1 MAPKQYQR
9 PKNPPRYHTSDG
21 VPPHRSSSPAPP
33 LPTSTATS
41 TPDERPSTPPN
52 SAGARGTSTS
62 PSPAAGQRTPSRKPV
77 PAYSAADLEQ
87 QRSGDE
93 RTRGMN
99 PNPFAAANALIA
111 LRQQEAA
118 AGDAGAGAGR
128 PRTPP
133 SRPQSRPPPLRVGA
147 GSEHEE
153 QISPTNRGELERGR
167 RQSTSPT
174 SSPPQTPEQRNRA
187 RSSSRGPPVPV
198 PQEEDDIATL
208 NFGRR
213 PSQFDPLAPSFHGGA
228 RGHGGTSAAPRA
240 LTSAMQFAPLPP
252 VSPVRT
258 PGREGSGGHARQRS
272 SHARQPSISLTS
284 PSASPLPSPGFAPA
298 SYGPQQQAQAAPDPR
313 DRKILP
319 LQPARTRAPIEA
331 FASVEMLQGQREHQ
345 DRTRGTEVFG
355 PGGRY
360 EGRASSISGEGGL
373 PAYSR
378 RQDPLAAVH
387 AARNPGLAATQQHG
401 QTYGAPALPPLEL
414 DVMSIASQLR
424 EHDKARRGS
433 EDVRGG
439 DWPRRFSETS
449 SGEDESPPPTS
460 AGGAAL
466 NPAFSFPMRSTSSLK
481 STGSSVPP
489 YSNNEPA
496 SAFDDDASTHAYPP
510 DLKKLFGF
518 GKRDKQ
524 GESGP
529 GGWRTEH
536 LGASDKAFAM
546 QRPSIVALPVYPAP
560 GGTLGRSFATRA
572 KRWGVKAARLT
583 VLLAC
588 AASWVYLWVRLD
600 AMRQVERRRPG
611 IFVGGWCYLALETVV
626 ALLTTVHSLWTVFTY
641 RPRSSEPKMRLRGD
655 NNLPSVDVFVVSSGQ
670 ADQTVFDCAVAAA
683 SMDYPPHR
691 YRVMVLDPLASA
703 NLEREL
709 TRHAKAQ
716 AAPHL
721 TYHRRELGGA
731 SGAGA
736 NAREEKKAQLQ
747 GRQAKGVENTATKA
761 NSINFGMVEASSFGI
776 KGPAEFIAVFD
787 ADMIPERNYLRA
799 VLPHIL
805 GENKVGLVKTRHGFI
820 NLPHRLNQPTATL
833 LTASE
838 TPADT
843 RSGFLL
849 RRAALTEIGGFPA
862 DSWIHDGQCEA
873 LLQGRGYKVQQ
884 VDEVLQWGM
893 AKPTYTAQVNTMM
906 VNRLG
911 PLRTAHRLGWFVRG
925 DKTRLMPFTAR
936 LKAIGRALL
945 PIFSV
950 IVVLLAY
957 VYPFMFSFGGILV
970 LTPNLSNLNR
980 LLQVTLVMILL
991 HKLHEA
997 LWCWSTGL
1005 PSPRRALQAWIFAAP
1020 YQGIALL
1027 RLVLPRRLGGYKS
1040 RTSDLDINEVI
1051 SHPAR
1056 DPWYKRM
1063 LWFALDP
1070 LVSTMFAFC
1079 VAIGVAIW
1087 RVTKDYEHGTI
1098 DQHQT
1103 ALTVLLTIAWP
1114 TLLWSEFLFA
1124 SFVPFVCLLF
1134 PSRLLT
1140 EPRESFLI
1148 RDHYS
1153 HVARPKHHFKT
1164 APPFKVAR
1172 APEFVTAAVVV
1183 SWAVV
1188 CVCVAKLTD
1197 VLA

>member
-1 MAPKQYQR
+1 M
-9 PKNPPRYHTSDG
+9 
-21 VPPHRSSSPAPP
+21 SP
-33 LPTSTATS
+33 T
-41 TPDERPSTPPN
+41 TPERPITPP
-52 SAGARGTSTS
+52 AGARDASTS
-62 PSPAAGQRTPSRKPV
+62 PSLSPRQPRTPSRKPV
-77 PAYSAADLEQ
+77 PAYITSDLEQ
-87 QRSGDE
+87 QQLSRSSGG
-93 RTRGMN
+93 GMN

-111 LRQQEAA
+111 LRQEEAA
-118 AGDAGAGAGR
+118 AAATALPDSR
-128 PRTPP
+128 PETP
-133 SRPQSRPPPLRVGA
+133 SRAQSRLPPLRVGSAA
-147 GSEHEE
+147 GAADA
-153 QISPTNRGELERGR
+153 QISPTDRGELERGR
-167 RQSTSPT
+167 RVSTSPT
-174 SSPPQTPEQRNRA
+174 SSPPLPAAPRTPENHRG
-187 RSSSRGPPVPV
+187 RSPLRGPPVPV

-208 NFGRR
+208 NFNRR

-228 RGHGGTSAAPRA
+228 HAHAHSGTGAGAAPRA
-240 LTSAMQFAPLPP
+240 LTGMQFAPLPP

-258 PGREGSGGHARQRS
+258 PGREGGAGGHDRQRS
-272 SHARQPSISLTS
+272 SHVRQPSISLAS
-284 PSASPLPSPGFAPA
+284 PSASPLPSPGFVAPA
-298 SYGPQQQAQAAPDPR
+298 PYGPAAAHPDS
-313 DRKILP
+313 RKILP

-345 DRTRGTEVFG
+345 DRTRGIEVFG

-360 EGRASSISGEGGL
+360 EGRASSISADGGL

-401 QTYGAPALPPLEL
+401 GQAYGAPTLPPLEL

-433 EDVRGG
+433 EGLG
-439 DWPRRFSETS
+439 DWPRRFSEAS

-460 AGGAAL
+460 AGGATL
-466 NPAFSFPMRSTSSLK
+466 NPAFSFPMRSSSSLK

-489 YSNNEPA
+489 YGHDPA

-518 GKRDKQ
+518 GRRDK
-524 GESGP
+524 GEVP

-560 GGTLGRSFATRA
+560 GGTLGRSYALRA
-572 KRWGVKAARLT
+572 KRWGTKAARVT

-600 AMRQVERRRPG
+600 AMRQVERKRPG

-626 ALLTTVHSLWTVFTY
+626 ALLTTVHSLWVVFTY

-655 NNLPSVDVFVVSSGQ
+655 NNLPSVDVFIVSSGQ

-703 NLEREL
+703 TLERDL

-721 TYHRRELGGA
+721 TYHRRELGVSGGA
-731 SGAGA
+731 S
-736 NAREEKKAQLQ
+736 AREEKKAQLQ
-747 GRQAKGVENTATKA
+747 GRQGKGVDNTVTKA

-925 DKTRLMPFTAR
+925 DKTRLMPFAAR
-936 LKAIGRALL
+936 VKAIGRALL

-970 LTPNLSNLNR
+970 LTPNLGNLNR
-980 LLQVTLVMILL
+980 LLQVTLIMIVLQ
-991 HKLHEA
+991 KVHEA

-1020 YQGIALL
+1020 YQGIALV
-1027 RLVLPRRLGGYKS
+1027 RLVLPRRLGGYKT

-1056 DPWYKRM
+1056 DPWFKRM
-1063 LWFALDP
+1063 LWFVLDP
-1070 LVSTMFAFC
+1070 LVSTMFAFL

-1087 RVTKDYEHGTI
+1087 RVSKDYEHGTI

-1148 RDHYS
+1148 RDHYT

-1172 APEFVTAAVVV
+1172 APEFITATVVI

>member
-1 MAPKQYQR
+1 MPPKQYQR
-9 PKNPPRYHTSDG
+9 PKNPPRVQTSDA
-21 VPPHRSSSPAPP
+21 VPPHR
-33 LPTSTATS
+33 
-41 TPDERPSTPPN
+41 
-52 SAGARGTSTS
+52 STS
-62 PSPAAGQRTPSRKPV
+62 PSPAPAPVVPVLPSALPVTPDRSAGARSTSPSPSAQSSGSRSNRKPV
-77 PAYSAADLEQ
+77 PTYSAEDMNAASVPSGEQ
-87 QRSGDE
+87 S
-93 RTRGMN
+93 RGMN

-111 LRQQEAA
+111 QREQEAA
-118 AGDAGAGAGR
+118 AAAASSGR
-128 PRTPP
+128 PSSDQPRTPP
-133 SRPQSRPPPLRVGA
+133 RPTTRPPPLRVG
-147 GSEHEE
+147 GGGGLDDM
-153 QISPTNRGELERGR
+153 ISPTNPGDRGR
-167 RQSTSPT
+167 GGSTSPT
-174 SSPPQTPEQRNRA
+174 SSPPAQHQTRQSGRE
-187 RSSSRGPPVPV
+187 RSLSRGPPVPT
-198 PQEEDDIATL
+198 PQDEDDIATL
-208 NFGRR
+208 NFNRR
-213 PSQFDPLAPSFHGGA
+213 PSQFDPLAPSFHQA
-228 RGHGGTSAAPRA
+228 HGGSSTGSRS
-240 LTSAMQFAPLPP
+240 LTSGFAPLPP
-252 VSPVRT
+252 VSPVR
-258 PGREGSGGHARQRS
+258 GGGHHRQRS
-272 SHARQPSISLTS
+272 SHTRQPSISLSS
-284 PSASPLPSPGFAPA
+284 PSASPLPSPGFASSSAPGSSRSTDSGA
-298 SYGPQQQAQAAPDPR
+298 GATYGPHALPPTES
-313 DRKILP
+313 RKILP

-360 EGRASSISGEGGL
+360 EGRASISAEGGI
-373 PAYSR
+373 PPYAR
-378 RQDPLAAVH
+378 RQDPLANVH
-387 AARNPGLAATQQHG
+387 AARNPGLVATQQ
-401 QTYGAPALPPLEL
+401 QNYGAPSLPPIEM

-424 EHDKARRGS
+424 DYDKARRGS
-433 EDVRGG
+433 EDVRGP
-439 DWPRRFSETS
+439 DLSRRFSEVS
-449 SGEDESPPPTS
+449 SGEDDSPPSTANGS
-460 AGGAAL
+460 RTL
-466 NPAFSFPMRSTSSLK
+466 NPNFSFPSRSTTSFKSSG
-481 STGSSVPP
+481 GSSSSSSAPP
-489 YSNNEPA
+489 YEPP
-496 SAFDDDASTHAYPP
+496 SAFDDDSTHSYPP
-510 DLKKLFGF
+510 DLKKIFGF
-518 GKRDKQ
+518 KRKDGDTDVSKA
-524 GESGP
+524 

-560 GGTLGRSFATRA
+560 GGTLGRSFKTRA
-572 KRWGVKAARLT
+572 KRWGTKAAYLT

-588 AASWVYLWVRLD
+588 ASSWLYLWFRLD
-600 AMRQVERRRPG
+600 AMRQVERKRPG
-611 IFVGGWCYLALETVV
+611 IFVGGWCYLALELVV
-626 ALLTTVHSLWTVFTY
+626 ALMTTVHSLWVVFTY
-641 RPRSSEPKMRLRGD
+641 RSRSAEPKMRLRGD
-655 NNLPSVDVFVVSSGQ
+655 NNLPSVDVFIVSSGQ

-691 YRVMVLDPLASA
+691 YRVMVLDPLASS

-709 TRHAKAQ
+709 ARHAKAQ
-716 AAPHL
+716 ATPHL
-721 TYHRRELGGA
+721 TYHKRELGGP
-731 SGAGA
+731 AG
-736 NAREEKKAQLQ
+736 AREEKKAQLR
-747 GRQAKGVENTATKA
+747 GRESRGTENMATKA

-873 LLQGRGYKVQQ
+873 LLQGRGYRVQQ

-893 AKPTYTAQVNTMM
+893 AKPTYTAQVNAMM

-925 DKTRLMPFTAR
+925 DKTRLMPFVSR
-936 LKAIGRALL
+936 MRAIGRALL

-950 IVVLLAY
+950 LVVLLGF

-980 LLQVTLVMILL
+980 LLQMTLVMIIL

-1005 PSPRRALQAWIFAAP
+1005 PSPRRAFQAWCFAAP

-1027 RLVLPRRLGGYKS
+1027 RLILPRRLGGYKQ
-1040 RTSDLDINEVI
+1040 RTSDLDINPVI
-1051 SHPAR
+1051 SHPSR
-1056 DPWYKRM
+1056 DPWHKRA
-1063 LWFALDP
+1063 LWFIIDP
-1070 LVSTMFAFC
+1070 LVGTAIAFTG
-1079 VAIGVAIW
+1079 ALGVAIW
-1087 RVTKDYEHGTI
+1087 RIVKDYEHGTI
-1098 DQHQT
+1098 DEHQT
-1103 ALTVLLTIAWP
+1103 ALTILLTIAWP
-1114 TLLWSEFLFA
+1114 TLLWTEFLFA
-1124 SFVPFVCLLF
+1124 SMVPFVCLLF

-1164 APPFKVAR
+1164 APPFKVHR
-1172 APEFVTAAVVV
+1172 VPEFLTGTVVV
-1183 SWAVV
+1183 SWAIV